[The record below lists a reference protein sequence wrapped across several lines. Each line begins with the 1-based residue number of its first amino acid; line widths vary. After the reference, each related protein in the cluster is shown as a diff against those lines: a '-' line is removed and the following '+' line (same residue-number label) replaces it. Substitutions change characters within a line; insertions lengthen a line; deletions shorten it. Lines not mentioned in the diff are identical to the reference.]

1 MTSIMQTMIGMLK
14 WAGLL
19 GYAVACVFGVLL
31 ARFPRSWNYVVH
43 TLTAISS
50 LLVAVSALYDLVAG
64 HKEIIV
70 VQAPYP
76 LSLLPPLYMVID
88 PLSAFMALVVSLV
101 ALYAS
106 IFAIGYVDEYY
117 EHPGKLAILG
127 LCFPSFIASMI
138 LVAFAG
144 DVISFVVLWEVMTVT
159 SFLLVLLESE
169 RLEVR
174 QAGVVYMVFATFSAV
189 CLLASFALGY
199 MFTGDYVFAAWKTA
213 KLTPFQ
219 ASLIFVLAL
228 LGFSAKA
235 GVVPFHSW
243 LPRAHPAAPSH
254 VSALLSGVMVKL
266 AMYGIVR
273 IALDVL
279 APWASSTWGTVVL
292 LLGALSTFY
301 GVALAIIQHDIK
313 RLLAYHTIENI
324 GIILLGIGL
333 AISAYAAGNYAL
345 AVLGIIAGLF
355 HLINHALF
363 KSLLFLCSGAL
374 LHQVHTRDID
384 EMGGLYRKLKA
395 TAFAFLIAS
404 LGITAIPLFNGFA
417 SEWCAYNSL
426 MLGMSSLPD
435 LVARFAS
442 LLSILSLSAAGV
454 LAVYCFTKV
463 FGVVFLGAP
472 RSEEARHAEEEP
484 LSMKVSYVLPAALI
498 VLLGIVPGVMVN
510 LLSTVGV
517 SLVGKPLVSV
527 ETPILGLL
535 VNLWETPSA
544 YIPLIIAAS
553 IAIVAIIAWA
563 YALSKTRYT
572 TVTEPFVSGAEYDE
586 KAMNPTPLL
595 YVGTLED
602 IMSSMYG
609 VRKEYA
615 RAFAVEYWVL
625 KSVKVL
631 EKPYALLARLIRR
644 AGLPV
649 VDLEELPE
657 RFDDVFYAF
666 FWYIGNTFSKLA
678 NIVSKIDSIIY
689 AFFWLIGRVFGKL
702 VTVATKIDR
711 IIYACLWP
719 IGTLFTRLVA
729 IVSRVDNAIY
739 SCLRPIGILF
749 TRLTKI
755 VIRIQCGS
763 LHVYLLY
770 IYIAFFML
778 LLYYV
783 VVG

>member
-1 MTSIMQTMIGMLK
+1 MAIIAQTTIGMLK
-14 WAGLL
+14 WVGLL
-19 GYAVACVFGVLL
+19 GYVVACIFGVLL
-31 ARFPRSWNYVVH
+31 TRFPRSWNYIVH
-43 TLTAISS
+43 TVTAASS
-50 LLVAVSALYDLVAG
+50 VLVVVSTLYDLVMG
-64 HKEIIV
+64 HKEVIV

-76 LSLLPPLYMVID
+76 LSLLPPLYIVID

-117 EHPGKLAILG
+117 GHPGKLAVLG

-144 DVISFVVLWEVMTVT
+144 DVISFIVLWEVMTVT

-174 QAGVVYMVFATFSAV
+174 QAGIVYMVFATFSAV
-189 CLLASFALGY
+189 CLLAAFALGY
-199 MFTGDYVFAAWKTA
+199 VFAGDYVFAAWKNA
-213 KLTPFQ
+213 NLTPFQ
-219 ASLIFVLAL
+219 ATLIFTLAL

-279 APWASSTWGTVVL
+279 APWASPSWGTVIL

-333 AISAYAAGNYAL
+333 AISAYATENHAL
-345 AVLGIIAGLF
+345 AVLGVIAGLF

-363 KSLLFLCSGAL
+363 KSLLFLCSGTL
-374 LHQVHTRDID
+374 LHQVHTRNID
-384 EMGGLYRKLKA
+384 EMGGLYKKLKT

-404 LGITAIPLFNGFA
+404 LGITAVPLFNGFA

-426 MLGMSSLPD
+426 MLGMSNLPD
-435 LVARFAS
+435 PVTRFAS

-484 LSMKVSYVLPAALI
+484 LSMKVSYILPSALI
-498 VLLGIVPGVMVN
+498 VLLGIAPGVMVN
-510 LLSTVGV
+510 ILSTVGDN
-517 SLVGKPLVSV
+517 LVGKHLATV
-527 ETPILGLL
+527 ETPVLGIL
-535 VNLWETPSA
+535 VNLWGTPSA
-544 YIPLIIAAS
+544 YIPFVIAAS
-553 IAIVAIIAWA
+553 IAIVAILTWA

-572 TVTEPFVSGAEYDE
+572 AVTEPFVSGVEYDE
-586 KAMNPTPLL
+586 KVMSPTPLL

-609 VRKEYA
+609 VRKEYD

-625 KSVKVL
+625 KSVKIL
-631 EKPYALLARLIRR
+631 ERPYALLARLLRR
-644 AGLPV
+644 AGLPA

-657 RFDDVFYAF
+657 KFDDVFYAF
-666 FWYIGNTFSKLA
+666 FWYFGNVFSKLA
-678 NIVSKIDSIIY
+678 TIASKIDGIIY
-689 AFFWLIGRVFGKL
+689 AFLGLIGRALSKL
-702 VTVATKIDR
+702 VAVTIRIDSA
-711 IIYACLWP
+711 IYACLWP
-719 IGTLFTRLVA
+719 IGILFTRLVA
-729 IVSRVDNAIY
+729 VVSRVDDAIY
-739 SCLRPIGILF
+739 ACLRSIGTLF
-749 TRLTKI
+749 TKLTK
-755 VIRIQCGS
+755 VAIRIQCGS

-770 IYIAFFML
+770 IYTAFFML

-783 VVG
+783 LVG

>member
-1 MTSIMQTMIGMLK
+1 MLASTMQIMGMLK
-14 WAGLL
+14 WVGLAGYTL
-19 GYAVACVFGVLL
+19 ACILGVLL
-31 ARFPRSWNYVVH
+31 ARSPRLWNYVVH
-43 TLTAISS
+43 IVTAVSS
-50 LLVAVSALYDLVAG
+50 ALVAVSALHDLVIG
-64 HKEIIV
+64 YKETIV
-70 VQAPYP
+70 VQTPYP
-76 LSLLPPLYMVID
+76 LLPPLYIVID
-88 PLSAFMALVVSLV
+88 PLSSFMALVVSLV
-101 ALYAS
+101 AFYAS

-144 DVISFVVLWEVMTVT
+144 DVISFIVLWEVMTVT

-174 QAGVVYMVFATFSAV
+174 QAGVVYMVFAAFSAV
-189 CLLASFALGY
+189 CLLAAFALGY
-199 MFTGDYVFAAWKTA
+199 VFTGEYVFAAWKNA
-213 KLTPFQ
+213 RLTPLQ

-235 GVVPFHSW
+235 GVVPFHTW

-273 IALDVL
+273 VALDIL
-279 APWASSTWGTVVL
+279 APWASPSWGTVVL

-333 AISAYAAGNYAL
+333 AISAYATGNYAL
-345 AVLGIIAGLF
+345 AILGIIAGLF

-374 LHQVHTRDID
+374 LHQVHTRNID
-384 EMGGLYRKLKA
+384 EMGGLYKKLKA

-426 MLGMSSLPD
+426 MLGMSSIPD
-435 LVARFAS
+435 LLTRFAS

-484 LSMKVSYVLPAALI
+484 LSMKVSYILPAALI

-510 LLSTVGV
+510 LLSNVGA

-527 ETPILGLL
+527 ETPALGLL

-544 YIPLIIAAS
+544 YIPLAIAAS
-553 IAIVAIIAWA
+553 IAIVAIITWA
-563 YALSKTRYT
+563 YTLSKTRYT
-572 TVTEPFVSGAEYDE
+572 AVTEPFVSGAEYDE

-615 RAFAVEYWVL
+615 RTFAIEYWVL
-625 KSVKVL
+625 KSVKIL
-631 EKPYALLARLIRR
+631 EKPYALLARFVRR

-666 FWYIGNTFSKLA
+666 FWLIGRAFSRLA
-678 NIVSKIDSIIY
+678 TAVSKVDNIIY
-689 AFFWLIGRVFGKL
+689 AFFGLIGRVFGKL
-702 VTVATKIDR
+702 VIATPRIDKA
-711 IIYACLWP
+711 IYACLLF
-719 IGTLFTRLVA
+719 IGTIFAKLIVA
-729 IVSRVDNAIY
+729 VSRIDDVIY
-739 SCLRPIGILF
+739 ACLRSIGVSF
-749 TRLTKI
+749 ARLIKAG
-755 VIRIQCGS
+755 VKIQCGS
-763 LHVYLLY
+763 LHIYLLY

-783 VVG
+783 LVG